1 MSDLEQ
7 LIWNILG
14 YSSMPFIFLF
24 GFIATAL
31 AAVVIL
37 TTFGAKPILDMKDS
51 ANTNE
56 KL

>member
-7 LIWNILG
+7 LIWNVLG
-14 YSSMPFIFLF
+14 YTSMPFIFLF

-31 AAVVIL
+31 GAVVIL
-37 TTFGAKPILDMKDS
+37 KIFGAKPTPAHKNK
-51 ANTNE
+51 ANE

>member
-31 AAVVIL
+31 VAVVIL
-37 TTFGAKPILDMKDS
+37 KVFGAKPTPVLKDIVK
-51 ANTNE
+51 ANE

>member
-7 LIWNILG
+7 LIWNVLG
-14 YSSMPFIFLF
+14 YTSMPLIFLF

-31 AAVVIL
+31 VAVFIL
-37 TTFGAKPILDMKDS
+37 KVFGAKPAAVLEHS
-51 ANTNE
+51 AKANE

>member
-14 YSSMPFIFLF
+14 YTSMPFIFLF
-24 GFIATAL
+24 GFIATAIG
-31 AAVVIL
+31 AVIVLKI
-37 TTFGAKPILDMKDS
+37 FGAKPQPTVE
-51 ANTNE
+51 TNE